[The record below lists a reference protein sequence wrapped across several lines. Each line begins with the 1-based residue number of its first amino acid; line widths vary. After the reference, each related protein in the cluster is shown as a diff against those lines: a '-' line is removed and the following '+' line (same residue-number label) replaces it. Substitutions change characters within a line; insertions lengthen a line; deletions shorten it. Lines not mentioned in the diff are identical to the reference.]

1 MTYRFADR
9 LSGKACEVPAGGT
22 LLGRFIVQPSGDEAM
37 FLNTVAISESA
48 YCVPDMRG
56 QWQLLQLGQ
65 ERIEGTISRTQVLD
79 RIDISSILD
88 VGTSVEDIISSGR
101 TWLDALGVSPLV
113 PGMSERAE
121 LQDFE
126 KFLAEHLGH
135 LIEVCKRPRT
145 HLRVEVERTAVSR
158 ARRVATQASSYLAAH
173 TEDWDRPTLRAVIP
187 KRILSL
193 VREDQY
199 DIYENRVAAR
209 LVDHVD
215 AYLSRRVTEVT
226 RLLRLFSAAEDHSS
240 TAGQGSY
247 WRQRRVY
254 QLWGSS
260 IDAGDA
266 GRKAKRTLEQLK
278 YLKYSISGLM
288 DSPLYREVPR
298 RAFVGTTLTMTNIL
312 ANDAH
317 YRRVAD
323 IWLAWA
329 RLGLEQAPKPEKYFE
344 EMQALCRSFGSF
356 ALLLVIRG
364 LEQLGIEPVDQSQ
377 SLAGRGIELT
387 GKGARVR
394 LSWSAS
400 DGVLRLAVDN
410 GRALRFVP
418 IPASVAMLS
427 DDGIASLM
435 RDADMAGSS
444 DEITLVLYP
453 SPSTEVAFQRMEP
466 AHAHRLHALSHEIAE
481 QGQTKAGFLPVSP
494 WDLTSVER
502 IARQLRWAISV
513 PAFLAYPH
521 TFANPLVAE
530 FAANAPWLKVA
541 GPDVVVVRAP
551 ESHEVLPVAQ
561 VLEAEK
567 GRLVALEAEHA
578 DVSQQLRMA
587 VRDGRASGPLN
598 GRKKGLNAEI
608 TDLQSRI
615 GYLTSLEADLAAGVA
630 VVQSLLTCPT
640 CASVADP
647 RRDFKG
653 GPGHRFSCK
662 CPECS
667 TQWGT
672 EACPSCSSWIP
683 TLLPA
688 VTSWPVNE
696 AEVGWLDQFLG
707 ADSLA
712 VPYHLGGGRLGYVC
726 PSCGHGRASVGSGF
740 TLRHAADVSSSKG

>member
-1 MTYRFADR
+1 MTYRFVDR
-9 LSGKACEVPAGGT
+9 LNGKACEVQAGST
-22 LLGRFIVQPSGDEAM
+22 LLGRFMVEPSGDDTT
-37 FLNTVAISESA
+37 FLNSVGIAESA
-48 YCVPDMRG
+48 YCVPDLRG
-56 QWQLLQLGQ
+56 QWQLLQPGQ

-79 RIDISSILD
+79 RLDTSSILD
-88 VGTSVEDIISSGR
+88 VGTSVEDGFSSGG

-158 ARRVATQASSYLAAH
+158 ARRVAMQASSYLAAH

-215 AYLSRRVTEVT
+215 AYLSRRVTEVS
-226 RLLRLFSAAEDHSS
+226 RLLRLFSAAGDHRS
-240 TAGQGSY
+240 TAGQGSH

-266 GRKAKRTLEQLK
+266 RRKAERTLEQLK

-288 DSPLYREVPR
+288 DSLLYREVPR

-329 RLGLEQAPKPEKYFE
+329 RLGLEQSPKPEKHFE
-344 EMQALCRSFGSF
+344 EMQALCRCFGSF

-364 LEQLGIEPVDQSQ
+364 LEQLGIEPVDLSQ
-377 SLAGRGIELT
+377 SLAGQEIELT

-394 LSWSAS
+394 LSWSTS
-400 DGVLRLAVDN
+400 DGVLRLAVDD
-410 GRALRFVP
+410 GKPLRIVP
-418 IPASVAMLS
+418 IPASVAMLT
-427 DDGIASLM
+427 DDGLTRLM
-435 RDADMAGSS
+435 RDADEAASS
-444 DEITLVLYP
+444 EEITLVLYP

-466 AHAHRLHALSHEIAE
+466 AHAQRLHALSHEIAE

-502 IARQLRWAISV
+502 IARQLRWAISA
-513 PAFLAYPH
+513 PAFLAYPPS
-521 TFANPLVAE
+521 FANPLVAE
-530 FAANAPWLKVA
+530 LAANAPWLKVS
-541 GPDVVVVRAP
+541 GSDVVVVRAP
-551 ESHEVLPVAQ
+551 ALHEALPIAQ
-561 VLEAEK
+561 NVVAEK
-567 GRLVALEAEHA
+567 SRLDALEVEHA
-578 DVSQQLRMA
+578 DVSQQLRLA
-587 VRDGRASGPLN
+587 VKEGQASGPLN

-608 TDLQSRI
+608 TDLKVRVSN
-615 GYLTSLEADLAAGVA
+615 LTSFEAALKAAVA
-630 VVQSLLTCPT
+630 TVQSLLTCPT

-647 RRDFKG
+647 RRHFQG
-653 GPGHRFSCK
+653 GPGHRFLCE

-667 TQWGT
+667 SRWGV
-672 EACPSCSSWIP
+672 EACPVCQAWLP
-683 TLLPA
+683 TLLPT
-688 VTSWPVNE
+688 VSCWVVDSEP
-696 AEVGWLDQFLG
+696 GWVDHFFG
-707 ADSLA
+707 ADVLA
-712 VPYHLGGGRLGYVC
+712 VPYRMRDGAVGFAC
-726 PSCGHGRASVGSGF
+726 PSCGHGE
-740 TLRHAADVSSSKG
+740 SSTG

>member
-1 MTYRFADR
+1 MTYRFVDR
-9 LSGKACEVPAGGT
+9 LSGNACEVQAGGT
-22 LLGRFIVQPSGDEAM
+22 LLGRFILEPSGDEAI
-37 FLNTVAISESA
+37 FLNSVAISESA
-48 YCVPDMRG
+48 YCVPDLRG
-56 QWQLLQLGQ
+56 QWQLLQPGQ

-79 RIDISSILD
+79 RLDTSSILD
-88 VGTSVEDIISSGR
+88 VGTSIEGVISSGG

-215 AYLSRRVTEVT
+215 AYLSRRVTEVS
-226 RLLRLFSAAEDHSS
+226 RLLRLFSAAGDHRS
-240 TAGQGSY
+240 TAGQGSH

-266 GRKAKRTLEQLK
+266 RRKAERTLEQLK

-288 DSPLYREVPR
+288 DSLLYREVPR

-329 RLGLEQAPKPEKYFE
+329 RLGLEQSPKPEKHFE
-344 EMQALCRSFGSF
+344 EMQALCRCFGSF

-364 LEQLGIEPVDQSQ
+364 LEQLGIEPVDLSQ
-377 SLAGRGIELT
+377 SLAGQEIELT

-400 DGVLRLAVDN
+400 DGVLRLAVDD
-410 GRALRFVP
+410 GKPLRIVP
-418 IPASVAMLS
+418 IPASVAMLP

-435 RDADMAGSS
+435 RDADVAGSL

-502 IARQLRWAISV
+502 IARQLRWVISA
-513 PAFLAYPH
+513 PAFLAYPP

-530 FAANAPWLKVA
+530 FAANAPWLKVS
-541 GPDVVVVRAP
+541 GPEVVVVRAP
-551 ESHEVLPVAQ
+551 GSHEALSVAQ

-567 GRLVALEAEHA
+567 SRLVALEAEHA

-608 TDLQSRI
+608 ADLQSRI
-615 GYLTSLEADLAAGVA
+615 GFLTSLEADLAAGVA
-630 VVQSLLTCPT
+630 VVQSLLACPT

-653 GPGHRFSCK
+653 GPGHRFSCE
-662 CPECS
+662 CPDCS
-667 TQWGT
+667 TQWGA
-672 EACPSCSSWIP
+672 EACPNCTAWIP

-688 VTSWPVNE
+688 VTSWTVNE
-696 AEVGWLDQFLG
+696 AEVGWLDRFLG

-712 VPYHLGGGRLGYVC
+712 VPYKLERGGLGYVC
-726 PSCGHGRASVGSGF
+726 PSCGHGRASAGSGF
-740 TLRHAADVSSSKG
+740 TFRQGATA